1 MCTESTHG
9 ARVIVSQILLL
20 MAIEDMYHMQVND
33 IFQILLLVVVLIS
46 GDVLL
51 PRIVVA
57 ALCFIGYVIYERKKE
72 IKIGG
77 ADIKILCSLFILGG
91 VQMLVETLFVASSF
105 GIVYALMSKRK
116 EIPFVPFIWMGY
128 ILVII

>member
-1 MCTESTHG
+1 M
-9 ARVIVSQILLL
+9 IVSQILLL
-20 MAIEDMYHMQVND
+20 MAIEDIYHMQVND
-33 IFQILLLVVVLIS
+33 ILQILLLLTVLIT
-46 GDVLL
+46 GDVILS
-51 PRIVVA
+51 RVIIS
-57 ALCFIGYVIYERKKE
+57 ALGFIAYVIYERKNE

-77 ADIKILCSLFILGG
+77 ADIKILCSLFVLGG
-91 VQMLVETLFVASSF
+91 VQMIVETLFVASSF